1 MKLINMTN
9 FVLEQVQNAK
19 YEEFNKVNETF
30 VNKVVD
36 YAKFLKQPL
45 ELWMFVP
52 CYEDGNVS
60 VEPKNY
66 VTWLRLHKSKGST
79 IGFTEHEKYQQAKER
94 CLFEG
99 LKFKD
104 VQPSTEYNYF
114 HLNGNK
120 IFEANNQYKF
130 NPCYGLRTIEDL
142 VKYKPELTQ
151 TTIKQIGL

>member
-1 MKLINMTN
+1 MKNLISNTA
-9 FVLEQVQNAK
+9 FGKLLLTKHLSDKQVRDLRDN
-19 YEEFNKVNETF
+19 YDEFLSLLIEI
-30 VNKVVD
+30 
-36 YAKFLKQPL
+36 
-45 ELWMFVP
+45 WMFVP
-52 CYEDGNVS
+52 CDEDGNVLE
-60 VEPKNY
+60 EPNRYNDFLK
-66 VTWLRLHKSKGST
+66 LSKRE
-79 IGFTEHEKYQQAKER
+79 GFTIWYDKCEQYQQAKER

-142 VKYKPELTQ
+142 VKYKPELTPNTQ
-151 TTIKQIGL
+151 KQLAV